1 MTWVPADSLSAG
13 PSSEDGSG
21 SEATTDF
28 SSGFGTEDSGGASSP
43 DIRVSA
49 AAELEGSKLPWE
61 MTAAEIAGAD
71 ALALGIPTPTEV
83 SLTHPQSG
91 ALQASAKEWIG
102 QENISAWAA
111 EISQEELMD
120 DLASDAVE
128 PSSPPPSG
136 VAGLPNS
143 AVSCPLSEPAGH
155 PPPGQPLFMSAAP
168 AGRVGGARR
177 YSAEGFSEEERP
189 FACTVPG
196 CSYRAT
202 RARYLAEHV
211 KRHSG
216 IRPHKCTHP
225 GCNYST
231 AETAHLTR
239 HMRVH
244 TGEKPFKC
252 TWEGCNFATAQAVH
266 LTGHMR
272 RHTGEKPYRC
282 PVPGCDY
289 ASIRSWHVTR
299 HMKKHDKK

>member
-1 MTWVPADSLSAG
+1 
-13 PSSEDGSG
+13 
-21 SEATTDF
+21 
-28 SSGFGTEDSGGASSP
+28 
-43 DIRVSA
+43 
-49 AAELEGSKLPWE
+49 
-61 MTAAEIAGAD
+61 MTAAEIAGVD

-91 ALQASAKEWIG
+91 ASQAPVKEWIG
-102 QENISAWAA
+102 QEDISAWAA
-111 EISQEELMD
+111 EISQEELMN
-120 DLASDAVE
+120 DLPRDVVE
-128 PSSPPPSG
+128 SSSPPSSG

-143 AVSCPLSEPAGH
+143 AVSCPLSEPA
-155 PPPGQPLFMSAAP
+155 AP
-168 AGRVGGARR
+168 AALSGGAR
-177 YSAEGFSEEERP
+177 YSAEGFSEKERP

-231 AETAHLTR
+231 SERARLTR